1 MACIYKK
8 LKQIQLRTTKNTP
21 SLNSARYFTQILTIL
36 QDKMGISNI
45 IYMGLRILAIR
56 LNSKTFFFT
65 QTILLFSYLLS

>member
-1 MACIYKK
+1 MPHIRLK
-8 LKQIQLRTTKNTP
+8 LKQNKLSAIRDIM

-56 LNSKTFFFT
+56 LNSKTFFFP